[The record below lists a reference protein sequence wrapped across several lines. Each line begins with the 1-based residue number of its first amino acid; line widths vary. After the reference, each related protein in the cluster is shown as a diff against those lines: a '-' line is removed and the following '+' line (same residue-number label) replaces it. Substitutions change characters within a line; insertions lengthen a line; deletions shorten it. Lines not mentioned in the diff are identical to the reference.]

1 MAGGYSSHENAISAS
16 HVPEAMNSP
25 HQKKIDEELLEASAR
40 YDFVLVPGLYDS
52 GPEHWQS
59 FWQNRHSFWLRVTQS
74 RWNTPDIGSWID
86 AIRRLLATSRRPA
99 ILVGHSFGAL
109 ASCCIAADQKNQI
122 AGLMLVA
129 PTEPSRFEVEDR
141 IPTTAL
147 GVPCIVVASHNDPVM
162 RFPRAV
168 YWSKVWNADLAD
180 VGEAGHINA
189 EAGFGPWPYGLQ
201 VLKELVAAI
210 DSREAETLAGDR
222 H

>member
-1 MAGGYSSHENAISAS
+1 MSFPHHQI
-16 HVPEAMNSP
+16 VDEA
-25 HQKKIDEELLEASAR
+25 LTEASAR

-59 FWQNRHSFWLRVTQS
+59 FWQNRHGFWLRVTQS
-74 RWNTPDIGSWID
+74 RWNDPDIGLWID
-86 AIRRLLATSRRPA
+86 AIRRLLVGSRRPV

-109 ASCCIAADQKNQI
+109 ASCCVAADGQHRI

-129 PTEPSRFEVEDR
+129 PAEPSRFEVEDR
-141 IPTTAL
+141 IPMAPL
-147 GVPCIVVASHNDPVM
+147 HVPTIVVASRNDPVI
-162 RFPRAV
+162 RFGRAV

-201 VLKELVAAI
+201 ILKELVATVDAH
-210 DSREAETLAGDR
+210 AAGVPLAP
-222 H
+222 